1 VVGASSEAAVL
12 DVERFKVCP
21 RIVSHPDAGGQ
32 TGVQNSRRLGP
43 GIKIFANG
51 WSLFRGDITLRVKIP
66 SYGRAEIRLI

>member
-1 VVGASSEAAVL
+1 MVGASSEAAVL

-51 WSLFRGDITLRVKIP
+51 CMFRGDITLRVKIP